1 MERTTILARKP
12 YNDELGKGFEGN
24 KEDHYL
30 QNSSC
35 VILKPTN
42 S

>member
-12 YNDELGKGFEGN
+12 YNDKLGKGFEGN

-30 QNSSC
+30 
-35 VILKPTN
+35 
-42 S
+42 